1 MYDLIDW
8 LLSLDNNNVV
18 KDYVIVWDDDLP
30 KTVKFFCEENGQ
42 KFRKEIEIELD

>member
-8 LLSLDNNNVV
+8 LLSLDNDNVV
-18 KDYVIVWDDDLP
+18 KDYVIIWDGGLP

-42 KFRKEIEIELD
+42 VFRKEIELD